1 MECSQSYLLAEE
13 DISGVKSE
21 KAKDLGVTFS
31 PQDGLFGFIPKSKP
45 AKAPVDKYQSN
56 NNSDKLQQS
65 QTNNSPAK
73 VGKTMCTATLLM
85 IRYLDSLPWSH
96 AQHNLLHNL
105 VMIIVASI
113 LLPKT

>member
-1 MECSQSYLLAEE
+1 LAEE